1 MLGFVTIVKYIGAEQ
16 KVIITS
22 KDYDKDNKKYHS
34 DTEVEVASST
44 RSMEKII
51 RENRIHGNHF
61 TRGIVG
67 EPLNKYVYYD
77 DFTREY
83 NMIYLYENGELGV
96 IEQFED
102 YLNFFE
108 DESDVFP
115 EKFINSKYG
124 SSENFDIK
132 FRPIQI
138 NDVLLSCLRTCQYL
152 GHMRYANKKRFNSID
167 ISTKEDMIEFAKN
180 EKVDENWKFTKNP
193 PKLDRDEQINIT
205 NSRDFVYYISEKYGQ
220 GLNKGDRKLS
230 DLGSQNEWNF
240 FNLVEDDLRDSLENA
255 KKMKFS
261 DSFFDKFNSRKNL
274 KFNSKYF
281 E

>member
-1 MLGFVTIVKYIGAEQ
+1 MHNFNIMLGFVTIVKYIGAEQ

-34 DTEVEVASST
+34 DIEVEVASST

-115 EKFINSKYG
+115 EKFISSKYG

-180 EKVDENWKFTKNP
+180 ENQTNPEGHKRDLVVNLETFKKEVCKVAN
-193 PKLDRDEQINIT
+193 
-205 NSRDFVYYISEKYGQ
+205 
-220 GLNKGDRKLS
+220 
-230 DLGSQNEWNF
+230 
-240 FNLVEDDLRDSLENA
+240 
-255 KKMKFS
+255 
-261 DSFFDKFNSRKNL
+261 
-274 KFNSKYF
+274 NSKLF
-281 E
+281 KRQFLMSSN